1 MKALEI
7 IQADDAILQIK
18 RSATFNRDYYLQ
30 RVPEDE
36 RQAYL
41 AKHLDEYLAERM
53 SPAAYRVLHV
63 YIETGR

>member
-7 IQADDAILQIK
+7 IQADNAILQIK
-18 RSATFNRDYYLQ
+18 RSATFDRDYYLQ
-30 RVPEDE
+30 RVPEEE
-36 RQAYL
+36 RREYL
-41 AKHLDEYLAERM
+41 AKHLDPYHAERM